1 MMNTPEHNAFE
12 EKSSE
17 EKISPEAADME
28 PLKLFGDE
36 DKTFQQGLYL
46 EPIPNEDE
54 SP

>member
-1 MMNTPEHNAFE
+1 MMNTPIHNAFE

-17 EKISPEAADME
+17 ENISPEASDMD
-28 PLKLFGDE
+28 PLKLFGDG

-46 EPIPNEDE
+46 EPIPHEDE